1 MPRSG
6 PWLLFLWVGLVVSCA
21 APLSS
26 EELPSKRRPSIR
38 VTYEDGQPAAGAS
51 VRVNDAEQGQTDV
64 DGRLEL
70 TLPSG
75 PFRLELSITAL
86 DGSFTRTFQDQDGDD
101 PEAWDDVAIHLPRP
115 VQLLAPLE
123 VTTTRVQLAWQ
134 RSHER
139 AFREYRVYG
148 HRNASALDESNAVL
162 LFVGTDISHTSF
174 VVGAGYEG
182 GAPFVTANQHLHF
195 RVYVQKDDGSLS
207 GSNILHVKTPE
218 WADEARFTRH
228 YTLEPERN
236 FAGTL
241 PIRGVAYDGSA
252 LWFLYREES
261 GGGFYDEDR
270 LTLARL
276 DPQTLAVLQSW
287 TFWDHRQ
294 PRGLTWDGTSLWL
307 YLEANDRKLARFN
320 PTTGARDFEFVAGG
334 AATSLAWSGTHL
346 LLSTNG
352 PSPSVTAVHPV
363 TGAITDAWPSPFNQ
377 RASPGS
383 GGIAH
388 RAGETWLASPVD
400 SAIVIMDDTGAHIG
414 VTTSS
419 HPFVYMAFMGDRLV
433 GVTQESQVHVL
444 NIEP

>member
-1 MPRSG
+1 MARSG
-6 PWLLFLWVGLVVSCA
+6 PWLLCLWLGLLLSCG

-51 VRVNDAEQGQTDV
+51 VRVNDVEQGPTDS

-75 PFRLELSITAL
+75 PFRIELSVTGQ
-86 DGSFTRTFQDQDGDD
+86 DGSFTRAFQDQDGDA
-101 PEAWDDVAIHLPRP
+101 PEGWDDVPIHLPRP
-115 VQLLAPLE
+115 VRLLEPLE
-123 VTTTRVQLAWQ
+123 VTTTRVQLQWQ

-139 AFREYRVYG
+139 SFREYRVYG
-148 HRNASALDESNAVL
+148 HRNASALDDSNSVL
-162 LFVGTDISHTSF
+162 LFVGTDNAQTRF
-174 VVGAGYEG
+174 TVGDTYFG
-182 GAPFVTANQHLHF
+182 GTPFVTAHQDLHF

-207 GSNILHVKTPE
+207 GSNILHVKTPA
-218 WADEARFTRH
+218 WANEDLFTRR

-241 PIRGVAYDGSA
+241 PIRGVAHDGSA
-252 LWFLYREES
+252 LWLLYHEES
-261 GGGFYDEDR
+261 GGGVNLHR

-287 TFWDHRQ
+287 SFLDNRR

-307 YLEANDRKLARFN
+307 YLEANGHKLVRFN
-320 PTTGARDFEFVAGG
+320 PTTGARDFEFVAGS

-346 LLSTNG
+346 LLSAYG
-352 PSPSVTAVHPV
+352 PSASVTWVHPV
-363 TGAITDAWPSPFNQ
+363 TGAITDSWPSPFNQ
-377 RASPGS
+377 RALLGA

-388 RAGETWLASPVD
+388 REGETWLASPVD
-400 SAIVIMDDTGAHIG
+400 ATIVIIGEAGAHIG
-414 VTTSS
+414 VATSPHAFAS
-419 HPFVYMAFMGDRLV
+419 MAFLGDRLV
-433 GVTQESQVHVL
+433 GVTHESQVHVL
-444 NIEP
+444 RIEP